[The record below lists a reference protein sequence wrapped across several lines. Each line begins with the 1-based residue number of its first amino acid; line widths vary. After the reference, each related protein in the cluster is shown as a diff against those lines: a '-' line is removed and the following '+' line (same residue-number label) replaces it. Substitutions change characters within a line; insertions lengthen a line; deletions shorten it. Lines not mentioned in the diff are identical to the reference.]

1 MTPTDVDH
9 ITSEQA
15 QLPATE
21 PYSTPAVPQSSRRA
35 TSPLVESRERR
46 WWAAAF
52 ITTFVIAALVIGF
65 LYVDNS
71 KNQAS
76 VRSLTTQNESLTGR
90 NQILQDQLN
99 TTQANLTA
107 TLGQL
112 AQTKAELE
120 HPHLAISTNGPVRIK
135 DNTWYLAGNVPDT
148 FTLHLQ
154 ATSTGPMSVSI
165 LTLEEWAKAVQ
176 CIVSGAGSA
185 NYCMHHSGAVISWLS
200 VTTVNYD
207 FHLAEGCAAYLTV
220 FTAASA
226 VTVTPNISVTYNP
239 ASSPTGACA

>member
-1 MTPTDVDH
+1 MTPTGVEQ
-9 ITSEQA
+9 ITSEPA
-15 QLPATE
+15 QLPAAE
-21 PYSTPAVPQSSRRA
+21 PYSAASPPRSARPAIAS
-35 TSPLVESRERR
+35 LLESRERR
-46 WWAAAF
+46 WWAAGL
-52 ITTFVIAALVIGF
+52 ITTVVIAALVIGL

-71 KNQAS
+71 SNQAS
-76 VRSLTTQNESLTGR
+76 VRLLTTQNESLTGR

-99 TTQANLTA
+99 RTQANLTA

-112 AQTKAELE
+112 AQTKADLE

-165 LTLEEWAKAVQ
+165 LTLEQWAKAVQ
-176 CIVSGAGSA
+176 CIVSGSGSA

-200 VTTVNYD
+200 VTSVNYD

-239 ASSPTGACA
+239 ASAPTGACV

>member
-1 MTPTDVDH
+1 MLD
-9 ITSEQA
+9 
-15 QLPATE
+15 
-21 PYSTPAVPQSSRRA
+21 
-35 TSPLVESRERR
+35 SRERR
-46 WWAAAF
+46 WWAAGL
-52 ITTFVIAALVIGF
+52 ITTVVIAALVVGF

-71 KNQAS
+71 SNQAS

-99 TTQANLTA
+99 RTQANLTA

-112 AQTKAELE
+112 AQTKADLE

-165 LTLEEWAKAVQ
+165 LTLEQWAKAVQ
-176 CIVSGAGSA
+176 CIVSGTGSA

-239 ASSPTGACA
+239 ASSATGACA